1 MIIERK
7 SKSHKIYK
15 NLRLSKGQKFI
26 ILAVLLVCFIAE
38 IIFLSGRFS
47 LRRKNKIEQA
57 KLYGETIASNI
68 TLSVR
73 EIVNVSQVFKYFY
86 ENSRDDDENLKA
98 RFEKLS
104 TNFLQQYPTINS
116 ILIAPD
122 SIIEMAY
129 PSQILELCYGR
140 NILQDEV
147 EKGGAKIAIETKK
160 TTIYGPL
167 KITDKNNVLTI
178 INPVFTKDNS
188 FTLIVIILDWE
199 ELIQDILKNLNHKNS
214 EYNFAIWK
222 KDNGNFFT
230 DNYGFIINNTKK
242 DISKLIDIEIN
253 LQNDIWHLSV
263 EPKDSFDNLKI
274 SFVESLLCSLF
285 MLVIIVLV
293 FFRQRENA
301 KKIYILEHD
310 MLTGVYTRS
319 AFYRRIKSLFKEF
332 PNDDFDIIC
341 SDIEN
346 FKVLNSVYGNKKC
359 DELLCYLANE
369 FQKVCKEAIY
379 CRYSGD
385 IFIKFVKSKD
395 NITYQQLKE
404 CTDSIQKN
412 APIPNI
418 TVKYGCYNH
427 IDKTLPVNQLCD
439 RALLAAKSILHK
451 YDKTIE
457 NYEGPISHKHL
468 REHELESSFSNA
480 IANENFKIWFQPK
493 FDAKT
498 EKLVGAE
505 ALVRWQQN
513 DGTIVPPNDFIYVF
527 ENDGLIVRLDE
538 YVFRKVCAI
547 IRNWLDEGVTVLPIS
562 VNVSR
567 ASLHHS
573 QTIENYKNIVKE
585 FGIPI
590 DLVSLE
596 ITESTAYESK
606 QIEQLA
612 TELKQNGF
620 RIDMDDF
627 GTGLSSLA
635 ALNIIPFDVVKI
647 DKSLVDFI
655 GTPDGNE
662 IIKHAIEIFHYKKIH
677 VVAEGVENKEQLDFL
692 KTLNCECIQGYYF
705 SPPLP
710 YDKCIEYIKKLEK
723 ENRILNTS
731 SQDTLRL
738 KS

>member
-1 MIIERK
+1 MIEE
-7 SKSHKIYK
+7 KSHNHKNYK
-15 NLRLSKGQKFI
+15 NLRLSQGQKLV
-26 ILAVLLVCFIAE
+26 ILSVVFVCFIAE
-38 IIFLSGRFS
+38 VIFLSGRFS
-47 LRRKNKIEQA
+47 LRKKNKIAQA

-68 TLSVR
+68 ILSIN
-73 EIVNVSQVFKYFY
+73 EAVNTSQVFTYFY
-86 ENSRDDDENLKA
+86 SDSKIDSQNLHT
-98 RFEKLS
+98 RFRNLS
-104 TNFLQQYPTINS
+104 NHFLKEYPAINS
-116 ILIAPD
+116 ILIAPNA
-122 SIIEMAY
+122 IVEMAY
-129 PSQILELCYGR
+129 PTQIEELCYGK
-140 NILQDEV
+140 NILEDEI
-147 EKGGAKIAIETKK
+147 EKGGAKIAIETKNP
-160 TTIYGPL
+160 TVYGPL
-167 KITDKNNVLTI
+167 KLTEKRNGFVIVNPIFEKNNFSALAI
-178 INPVFTKDNS
+178 
-188 FTLIVIILDWE
+188 IILDWE
-199 ELIQDILKNLNHKNS
+199 KLVQSLLKNLNHQNS
-214 EYNFAIWK
+214 EYHFAVWK
-222 KDNGNFFT
+222 ENNGKFVT
-230 DNYGFIINNTKK
+230 DDYGFIINDTKK
-242 DISKLIDIEIN
+242 DISKIIDIEIN
-253 LQNDIWHLSV
+253 LQNDVWHLV
-263 EPKDSFDNLKI
+263 IEPKNGWDNLRVFI
-274 SFVESLLCSLF
+274 IETLLCTLF

-301 KKIYILEHD
+301 KKVYILEHD
-310 MLTGVYTRS
+310 MLTGIYTRS
-319 AFYRRIKSLFKEF
+319 AFYRRINALFKEF

-341 SDIEN
+341 SDVEN

-369 FQKVCKEAIY
+369 FQKIGCGAIY

-385 IFIKFVKSKD
+385 IFINIVKSKN
-395 NITYQQLKE
+395 NIKFEQLKE
-404 CTDSIQKN
+404 YADCISKN

-418 TVKYGCYNH
+418 TVKYGWYGH
-427 IDKTLPVNQLCD
+427 IDKTIPVNQLCD

-451 YDKTIE
+451 YDKTVV

-468 REHELESSFSNA
+468 REQELESSFSNA

-498 EKLVGAE
+498 EKLVGTE
-505 ALVRWQQN
+505 ALVRWEQD

-547 IRNWLDEGVTVLPIS
+547 IRNWLDEGMTVLPVS
-562 VNVSR
+562 VNISR

-573 QTIENYKNIVKE
+573 GTIENYKNIVQE

-590 DLVSLE
+590 ELVPLE

-635 ALNIIPFDVVKI
+635 TLNIIPFDVVKI

-662 IIKHAIEIFHYKKIH
+662 IIKHAIEIVHYKKIH

-723 ENRILNTS
+723 ENRIL
-731 SQDTLRL
+731 
-738 KS
+738 K